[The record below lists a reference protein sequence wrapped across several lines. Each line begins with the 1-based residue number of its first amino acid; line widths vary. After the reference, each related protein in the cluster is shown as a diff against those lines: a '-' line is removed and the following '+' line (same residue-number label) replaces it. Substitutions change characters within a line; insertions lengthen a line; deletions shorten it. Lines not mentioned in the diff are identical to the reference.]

1 MIQLV
6 QFQPNKPRKRLHT
19 QITRQTN
26 KISLNCFHTTFS
38 GEVGFT
44 GLGGFSGT
52 GGFSAIGE
60 FSVDPG
66 FVFLVFV
73 CLRRGSGFG

>member
-6 QFQPNKPRKRLHT
+6 QLQPNKPRKRLQT
-19 QITRQTN
+19 QITGQRN
-26 KISLNCFHTTFS
+26 KISLNCFLTTFS
-38 GEVGFT
+38 SKVGFT

-52 GGFSAIGE
+52 GGFSATGG
-60 FSVDPG
+60 FSVDAG
-66 FVFLVFV
+66 FVFLV

>member
-26 KISLNCFHTTFS
+26 KISLNCFLTTFS

-52 GGFSAIGE
+52 GGFSATGG
-60 FSVDPG
+60 FSVDAG
-66 FVFLVFV
+66 FVFLV